1 MSDAVGYVLIVGMIV
16 LPAYAGVRL
25 CNYMLRVLY
34 ENQSLILS
42 LPFF

>member
-1 MSDAVGYVLIVGMIV
+1 MSDTVSYVLIVGAIV

-25 CNYMLRVLY
+25 CNLMLKTIY
-34 ENQSLILS
+34 ENQTAILS